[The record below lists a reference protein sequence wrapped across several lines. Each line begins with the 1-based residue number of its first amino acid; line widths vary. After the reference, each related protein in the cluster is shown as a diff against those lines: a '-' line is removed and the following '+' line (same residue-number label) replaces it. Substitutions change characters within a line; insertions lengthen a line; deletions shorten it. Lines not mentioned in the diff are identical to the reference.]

1 MFRKLMGDTTHTIAL
16 GFVFALVGVLAV
28 MFMLHLDTS
37 VATTSYFMVNAA
49 MLSVVGLSTLSR
61 GVAKDSRGYF
71 H

>member
-1 MFRKLMGDTTHTIAL
+1 MFRKLMGDTTNTIAL

-28 MFMLHLDTS
+28 MLMLHLDTS
-37 VATTSYFMVNAA
+37 VATTSYFTLNAA

-61 GVAKDSRGYF
+61 GVSKDSRGYF